1 MPSATSDG
9 RRSVSRLPAWVA
21 ASLLLAAAGGEELGV
36 SYDRLFS
43 THDYG
48 RLAAALKQG
57 METGA
62 TALPTLAWE
71 QRRVAAGSSVF
82 LSAQYALDLLAAT
95 RGGAD
100 PVRDVKT
107 RESAVVLGLY
117 TMAAIETDGMKC
129 ADPAAAVARRRQFA
143 VILTPV
149 WAELRKLPDESVA
162 VALTQALVQE
172 QAKAAARAP
181 DDYLCRGRTADI
193 PDVLAEGL
201 AEQAPRYA
209 AGTAWIAKA
218 EAARKLLPTLLSEF
232 AAKLKSGT

>member
-1 MPSATSDG
+1 LS
-9 RRSVSRLPAWVA
+9 RRSAWAIA
-21 ASLLLAAAGGEELGV
+21 ALLLAAAGGEELGAN
-36 SYDRLFS
+36 YDRLFAA
-43 THDYG
+43 HDYG
-48 RLAAALKQG
+48 TLAAALKKG
-57 METGA
+57 METSG

-82 LSAQYALDLLAAT
+82 VSAQYALDLLAAT
-95 RGGAD
+95 RGGTD
-100 PVRDVKT
+100 PARDVKT

-129 ADPAAAVARRRQFA
+129 ADPAAVVARRRQFA

-162 VALTQALVQE
+162 AALTQALVQE
-172 QAKAAARAP
+172 QAKAAARPP

-193 PDVLAEGL
+193 PDVLAEGV
-201 AEQAPRYA
+201 AEQAPRFA
-209 AGTAWIAKA
+209 AAATWAAKVD
-218 EAARKLLPTLLSEF
+218 AARKVLPTLLSGF